1 MTTHSL
7 KWTANR
13 TVRCACFIALSF
25 VFLSLNG
32 CFFRLGPNYAPPQTA
47 VSPEW
52 SQENNNDVKKGPGQY
67 RNWWSAFNDPV
78 LNALI
83 EKAYEENLTLHV
95 AGIRVLQARTQLG
108 IAVGNWF
115 PQSQQANGSLERQSL
130 SAYSTQGLSAPTH
143 NFSQAAI
150 GGLASWEID
159 FWGKFSRAI
168 ESANMSLMS
177 SAADYDNTLVTL
189 IADVASTY
197 VSIRT
202 LQKRLLI
209 AHENVTVQ
217 KESLKI
223 AETRFKGGT
232 TSDRDVEQ
240 AKTILASTQADI
252 PTIETNLIQAV
263 NLLSTLLGKPPFI
276 ISDFIGAQAVKIPTP
291 QEQVAIG
298 IPADLLRRRP
308 DIRQAEYDAAAQ
320 CARIGIAKADL
331 LPAFS
336 LNGSLSWKA
345 SNMTTFPLSNMWDY
359 NAFSGSMGPSFK
371 WNILN
376 YGRIINN
383 VRTQDALFQE
393 KLLLY
398 QDKVLQAQR
407 EVENALTGFV
417 KSQQRASFLLQS
429 VSAAKRSTDLAVIQ
443 YQQGMTDFTTVLTA
457 QQELL
462 LQQNNHA
469 VARGAISQNL
479 VSMYRAL
486 GGGWEIREGK
496 DFVPTSIQTKMKER
510 TYWGNLL
517 KPKVSETDPV
527 EASKPVIRLPDM

>member
-1 MTTHSL
+1 
-7 KWTANR
+7 
-13 TVRCACFIALSF
+13 
-25 VFLSLNG
+25 
-32 CFFRLGPNYAPPQTA
+32 
-47 VSPEW
+47 
-52 SQENNNDVKKGPGQY
+52 
-67 RNWWSAFNDPV
+67 
-78 LNALI
+78 
-83 EKAYEENLTLHV
+83 
-95 AGIRVLQARTQLG
+95 
-108 IAVGNWF
+108 
-115 PQSQQANGSLERQSL
+115 
-130 SAYSTQGLSAPTH
+130 
-143 NFSQAAI
+143 
-150 GGLASWEID
+150 
-159 FWGKFSRAI
+159 
-168 ESANMSLMS
+168 
-177 SAADYDNTLVTL
+177 
-189 IADVASTY
+189 
-197 VSIRT
+197 
-202 LQKRLLI
+202 
-209 AHENVTVQ
+209 
-217 KESLKI
+217 
-223 AETRFKGGT
+223 
-232 TSDRDVEQ
+232 
-240 AKTILASTQADI
+240 
-252 PTIETNLIQAV
+252 
-263 NLLSTLLGKPPFI
+263 
-276 ISDFIGAQAVKIPTP
+276 
-291 QEQVAIG
+291 
-298 IPADLLRRRP
+298 
-308 DIRQAEYDAAAQ
+308 
-320 CARIGIAKADL
+320 
-331 LPAFS
+331 
-336 LNGSLSWKA
+336 LSWKA